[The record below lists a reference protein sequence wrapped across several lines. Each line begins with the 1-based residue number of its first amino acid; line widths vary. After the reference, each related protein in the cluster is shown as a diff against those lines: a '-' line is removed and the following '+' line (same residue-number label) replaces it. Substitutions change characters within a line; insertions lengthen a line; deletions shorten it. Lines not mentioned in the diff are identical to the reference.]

1 MTTQPTLPN
10 ETELNARFNARLSV
24 LTTRLDNCI
33 PKIRSALQDEGQNHV
48 DLHTLEEQAIIYA
61 GFITDV
67 KEKRIDWKDK
77 TVGKILELVDE
88 FCGVIEQDP
97 MESVEETLAPVL

>member
-1 MTTQPTLPN
+1 MTMQPILTSD
-10 ETELNARFNARLSV
+10 TELNARLSV

-33 PKIRSALQDEGQNHV
+33 PKIRGALHDERQNHV

-67 KEKRIDWKDK
+67 KEKRIDWRNQV
-77 TVGKILELVDE
+77 VGKILDLVDD
-88 FCGVIEQDP
+88 FCEVIEQDP
-97 MESVEETLAPVL
+97 MESVEEMSPAL